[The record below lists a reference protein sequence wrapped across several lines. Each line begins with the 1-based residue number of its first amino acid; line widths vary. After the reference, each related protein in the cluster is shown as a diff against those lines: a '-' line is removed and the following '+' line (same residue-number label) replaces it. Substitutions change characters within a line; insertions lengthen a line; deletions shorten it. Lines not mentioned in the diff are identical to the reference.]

1 MKENRQWQVE
11 VQIKATVAR
20 VWDAIDDLSLIPA
33 YHPVVR
39 KVEYLSGQT
48 RRAAGVAYKCVVP
61 DGRRAGWCVEK
72 VIEHVPGERMTVSF
86 PEDSWG
92 MSRMFDRFTAE
103 TTVGATDDAT
113 TRVRITASYLPK
125 GFIMRT
131 MNALGLRRMMRK
143 RARLTLEGLKRLIE
157 DA

>member
-1 MKENRQWQVE
+1 MQENAQWQVE
-11 VQIKATVAR
+11 VQIKATIAR

-48 RRAAGVAYKCVVP
+48 RRAAGVAYRCVVP
-61 DGRRAGWCVEK
+61 DGHRAGWCVEQ
-72 VIEHVPGERMTVSF
+72 VIEHVPGQRMTVSF

-92 MSRMFDRFTAE
+92 LSRMFDRFTAE

-113 TRVRITASYLPK
+113 TRVRITASYHPK
-125 GFIMRT
+125 SFMMRI
-131 MNALGLRRMMRK
+131 MNALVLRHIMRK
-143 RARLTLEGLKRLIE
+143 RARLTLEGLKRLLE
-157 DA
+157 VA